1 MDTFRI
7 SNTDILARLES
18 PEDSLVEMK
27 SFGDTKDLLK
37 TCVAFANSC
46 AVEGPPGILCYG
58 AQDDGTIQDS
68 RKSLASYEKTLR
80 DKLSGVYPGIK
91 YEIRVIPK
99 EGKSLIAVIVS
110 GSATGPHFAGPAYV
124 RQGASSIPASEE
136 LFSRI
141 VDKRERKVRDILS
154 WKGQRILMR
163 RYVTNPGPNQQ
174 RNPWAYSDSKVM
186 DCTAEWLQLEIGGD
200 VSSFALDDV
209 RVLGCSPHPPKLL
222 QIEVPQ

>member
-7 SNTDILARLES
+7 SNTDILARLGS

-46 AVEGPPGILCYG
+46 AVDGPPGILCYG
-58 AQDDGTIQDS
+58 TRDDGRIQDL

-80 DKLSGVYPGIK
+80 DKLSAIYPGIK
-91 YEIRVIPK
+91 YEIRVISK
-99 EGKSLIAVIVS
+99 DGGSLLAVIVP
-110 GSATGPHFAGPAYV
+110 GSDAGPHFAGPAYV
-124 RQGASSIPASEE
+124 RQGASSIVASEE

-141 VDKRERKVRDILS
+141 VDKRERKVREILR
-154 WKGQRILMR
+154 WKGQRISMR
-163 RYVTNPGPNQQ
+163 RYVTNPGPVQQ
-174 RNPWAYSDSKVM
+174 RNPWAFAEARVV

-200 VSSFALDDV
+200 FYSFALDDV
-209 RVLGCSPHPPKLL
+209 KVLGCSPHSPSCL
-222 QIEVPQ
+222 QIEAPQ

>member
-7 SNTDILARLES
+7 SNTDILTRLQS

-46 AVEGPPGILCYG
+46 AVDGPPGILCYG
-58 AQDDGTIQDS
+58 TQDDGTIQDL
-68 RKSLASYEKTLR
+68 RKSLASYEKTVR
-80 DKLSGVYPGIK
+80 DKLSGIYPSIK

-99 EGKSLIAVIVS
+99 EGGSLLAVIVP

-124 RQGASSIPASEE
+124 RQGASSVPASEE
-136 LFSRI
+136 IFSRI
-141 VDKRERKVRDILS
+141 IDKRERKVREILR

-163 RYVTNPGPNQQ
+163 RYVTNPAPTQQ
-174 RNPWAYSDSKVM
+174 RTAWAYSDAKVI

-209 RVLGCSPHPPKLL
+209 RTLGCSPHPPKLL

>member
-1 MDTFRI
+1 MDIFRI

-46 AVEGPPGILCYG
+46 AVDGPPGILCYG
-58 AQDDGTIQDS
+58 AQDDGTIQDL
-68 RKSLASYEKTLR
+68 RRNLASYEKTLR
-80 DKLSGVYPGIK
+80 DKLSGAYPGIK

-99 EGKSLIAVIVS
+99 DGRHLLAVIVP

-124 RQGASSIPASEE
+124 RQGASSVAASEE

-141 VDKRERKVRDILS
+141 VDKRERKVRDILK

-163 RYVTNPGPNQQ
+163 RYVTNPGPIQQ
-174 RNPWAYSDSKVM
+174 RNPWAFSDARVV
-186 DCTAEWLQLEIGGD
+186 DCTAEWLQVEIGGGPF
-200 VSSFALDDV
+200 SFPLDDV
-209 RVLGCSPHPPKLL
+209 KVLGCSPQSPNCL

>member
-7 SNTDILARLES
+7 SNTDILARLGS

-46 AVEGPPGILCYG
+46 AVDGPAGILCYG
-58 AQDDGTIQDS
+58 TRDDGMIQDL
-68 RKSLASYEKTLR
+68 RKSLGSYEKTLR
-80 DKLSGVYPGIK
+80 DKLSWIYPAIK
-91 YEIRVIPK
+91 YEIRIITK
-99 EGKSLIAVIVS
+99 DGGSLLAVIVP
-110 GSATGPHFAGPAYV
+110 GSAAGPHFAGPAYV
-124 RQGASSIPASEE
+124 RQGASSVAASAE

-141 VDKRERKVRDILS
+141 VDKRERKVREILK

-163 RYVTNPGPNQQ
+163 RYVTNPGPIQQ
-174 RNPWAYSDSKVM
+174 RNPWGFADARVV
-186 DCTAEWLQLEIGGD
+186 DCTAEWLQLEIGGGFF
-200 VSSFALDDV
+200 SFPLDDV
-209 RVLGCSPHPPKLL
+209 KVLGCTPQSPNLL

>member
-7 SNTDILARLES
+7 LDNDILARLES

-46 AVEGPPGILCYG
+46 AVDGPPGILCYG
-58 AQDDGTIQDS
+58 TRDDGTIQDP
-68 RKSLASYEKTLR
+68 RKILASYEKTLR
-80 DKLSGVYPGIK
+80 DKLSAIYPGIK
-91 YEIRVIPK
+91 YDIRVISK
-99 EGKSLIAVIVS
+99 DGRSLLAVIVP

-124 RQGASSIPASEE
+124 RQGASSVIASEE

-141 VDKRERKVRDILS
+141 VDKRERKVREILR
-154 WKGQRILMR
+154 WKGERILMR
-163 RYVTNPGPNQQ
+163 RYVTNPGPIQQ
-174 RNPWAYSDSKVM
+174 RNPWAFSDARVV
-186 DCTAEWLQLEIGGD
+186 DCTAEWLQLEIGGGPF
-200 VSSFALDDV
+200 SFPLDDV
-209 RVLGCSPHPPKLL
+209 KVLGCSPQPPYLF

>member
-7 SNTDILARLES
+7 LDNDILARLES

-46 AVEGPPGILCYG
+46 AVDGPPGILCYG
-58 AQDDGTIQDS
+58 TRDDGTIQDP
-68 RKSLASYEKTLR
+68 RKILASYEKTLR
-80 DKLSGVYPGIK
+80 DKLSAIYPGIK
-91 YEIRVIPK
+91 YDIRVISK
-99 EGKSLIAVIVS
+99 DGKSLLAVIVP

-124 RQGASSIPASEE
+124 RQGASSVIASEE

-141 VDKRERKVRDILS
+141 VDKRERKVREILR
-154 WKGQRILMR
+154 WNGERILMR
-163 RYVTNPGPNQQ
+163 RYVTNPGPIQQ
-174 RNPWAYSDSKVM
+174 RNPWAFSDARVV
-186 DCTAEWLQLEIGGD
+186 DCTAEWLQLEIGGGPF
-200 VSSFALDDV
+200 SFPLDDV
-209 RVLGCSPHPPKLL
+209 KVLGCSPQPPYLF